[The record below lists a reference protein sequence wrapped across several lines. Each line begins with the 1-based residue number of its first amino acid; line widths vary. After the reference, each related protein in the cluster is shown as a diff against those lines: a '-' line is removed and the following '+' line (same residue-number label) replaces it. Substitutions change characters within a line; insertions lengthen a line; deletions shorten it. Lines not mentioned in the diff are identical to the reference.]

1 MNGKIDW
8 TELFFS
14 ADGRVGRMPFLVSAA
29 VMVLL
34 LSLYE
39 SVVYENLPLHWLTG
53 VFVYGLLV
61 FTGVCVL
68 SKRLHDRGRSG
79 WWSPAIILAF
89 VLVWPYPNNFWD
101 VVGAVFLVWAFVEL
115 ALMPGEQ
122 GANRF
127 GPNPQRGAAATSS
140 AA

>member
-8 TELFFS
+8 TEQFFS
-14 ADGRVGRMPFLVSAA
+14 ADSRSGRLPFVLSAA
-29 VMVLL
+29 VLIVL

-39 SVVYENLPLHWLTG
+39 SVAATYAVLHWATG
-53 VFVYGLLV
+53 LFVYGLLI
-61 FTGVCVL
+61 FTGACVL

-79 WWSPAIILAF
+79 WWAPLIMLAF
-89 VLVWPYPNNFWD
+89 ILIWPYPKDFWD
-101 VVGAVFLVWAFVEL
+101 VIALLFLIWAFVEL

-127 GPNPQRGAAATSS
+127 GPNPQRPQAPTPVTP
-140 AA
+140 

>member
-8 TELFFS
+8 SELFFS
-14 ADGRVGRMPFLVSAA
+14 ADGRVGRMPFLVAG
-29 VMVLL
+29 VILVGL

-39 SVVYENLPLHWLTG
+39 SVVFNNPPLHWLSG
-53 VFVYGLLV
+53 VFVYVLFV

-79 WWSPAIILAF
+79 WWSPLILGAF
-89 VLVWPYPNNFWD
+89 ILVWPYPSNFWD
-101 VVGAVFLVWAFVEL
+101 VVGMIFLIWAFVEL

-127 GPNPQRGAAATSS
+127 GPNPQRPPATPSP
-140 AA
+140 A

>member
-8 TELFFS
+8 LEVFFS
-14 ADGRVGRMPFLVSAA
+14 ADGRMGRLPFLVAC
-29 VMVLL
+29 VVLIVP

-39 SVVYENLPLHWLTG
+39 SVVEGGGALHWATG
-53 VFVYGLLV
+53 VVVYPLLV
-61 FTGVCVL
+61 FVAVCVL

-79 WWSPAIILAF
+79 WWSPLILLAF
-89 VLVWPYPNNFWD
+89 ILVWPYPSSFWD
-101 VVGAVFLVWAFVEL
+101 VVGLLFLIWAGVEL

-127 GPNPQRGAAATSS
+127 GPNPQRPPGAPLAA
-140 AA
+140 

>member
-1 MNGKIDW
+1 MHGKIDW
-8 TELFFS
+8 SELFFS
-14 ADGRVGRMPFLVSAA
+14 ADGRVARMPFIVAGALLIV
-29 VMVLL
+29 L

-39 SVVYENLPLHWLTG
+39 SVVFGNEALHWLTG
-53 VFVYGLLV
+53 VFVYGFLI

-79 WWSPAIILAF
+79 WWSPLIILAF
-89 VLVWPYPNNFWD
+89 ILVWPYPSNFWD
-101 VVGAVFLVWAFVEL
+101 VVGMIFLIWAFVEL

-127 GPNPQRGAAATSS
+127 GPNPQRPPATPAPAA
-140 AA
+140 